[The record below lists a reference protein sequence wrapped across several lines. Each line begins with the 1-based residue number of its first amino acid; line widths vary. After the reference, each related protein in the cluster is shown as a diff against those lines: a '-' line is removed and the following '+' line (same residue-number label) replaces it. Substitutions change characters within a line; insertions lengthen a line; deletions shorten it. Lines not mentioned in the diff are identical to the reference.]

1 MIPAL
6 MDRFNS
12 TANQTVA
19 VISYFSVA
27 YGIMQLFF
35 GPLSERIGKYR
46 LIAWTTLACALGS
59 FCAFLSSNL
68 HQLILA
74 RLLSGA
80 TAAGIIPLS
89 MAWIG
94 DTTPYEQRQ
103 ATLARFLGG
112 QIIGIVGGQFI
123 GGAITDLIDYHWT
136 FGFMTVIYLVIGALV
151 LREVYNNPLI
161 RQSYKSSTTSLSLLV
176 QWQKI
181 LGITW
186 ARRILITVFIEGA
199 LVFGP
204 LSLVPTFLHRQGHL
218 SLTKAGLIMATF
230 GVGGFGY
237 TLLARRFV
245 TRFGESGLSRL
256 GSLALGC
263 AWLILTLTSQWG
275 WAIVAGTMIGFGY
288 YLLHNTLQTH
298 ATQMAPNLRGTA
310 VSLFAS
316 LFFLGQSL
324 GVVLSTTLYTLTSST
339 TLFMI
344 PTLLLPLLGQNLAH
358 AIHHRHPVTE
368 PTHHTNGQ

>member
-6 MDRFNS
+6 MNHFHT
-12 TANQTVA
+12 TANQTVS
-19 VISYFSVA
+19 VISYFSVT
-27 YGIMQLFF
+27 YGVMQLFF

-46 LIAWTTLACALGS
+46 LIAWTTVACTLGS
-59 FCAFLSSNL
+59 LCAFLSVTL

-112 QIIGIVGGQFI
+112 QILGVVGGQFI
-123 GGAITDLIDYHWT
+123 GGSITDLIDYRWA
-136 FGFMTVIYLVIGALV
+136 FGFMTLLYLVIGSLV
-151 LREVYNNPLI
+151 LREAYHNPLI
-161 RQSYKSSTTSLSLLV
+161 RQSHQPPAVHPSLVS
-176 QWQKI
+176 QWQQVLEI
-181 LGITW
+181 PW
-186 ARRILITVFIEGA
+186 ARHILSVVFIEGA

-204 LSLVPTFLHRQGHL
+204 LALVPTFLHQQGHL
-218 SLTKAGLIMATF
+218 SLTRASLVMTTF
-230 GVGGFGY
+230 GLGGFSY

-245 TRFGESGLSRL
+245 SRFGESGLARL
-256 GSLALGC
+256 GSLALGS
-263 AWLILTLTSQWG
+263 AWLLLTLTAHWE
-275 WAIVAGTMIGFGY
+275 WAIVAGILIGFGY

-298 ATQMAPNLRGTA
+298 ATQMAPHLRGTA

-324 GVVLSTTLYTLTSST
+324 GVTLSAWIYSLFSST
-339 TLFMI
+339 ALFII
-344 PTLLLPLLGQNLAH
+344 PTLLLPLLGHHFAQ
-358 AIHHRHPVTE
+358 AIIHRSR
-368 PTHHTNGQ
+368 